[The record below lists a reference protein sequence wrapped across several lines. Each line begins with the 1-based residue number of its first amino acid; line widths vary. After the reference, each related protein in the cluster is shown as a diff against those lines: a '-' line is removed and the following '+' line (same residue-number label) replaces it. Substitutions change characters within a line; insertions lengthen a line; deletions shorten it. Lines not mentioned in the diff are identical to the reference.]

1 MFPTSGNDPPPSQPS
16 VPVVIANSRGSSKS
30 CGIFDKSSNWK
41 FSFAVMCVIVFVENF
56 VISGSA
62 TVVLSTLEKEFFLT
76 STQSG
81 FFLGIY
87 ELAGVLAAPVFG
99 FFGSF
104 RTINKLRL
112 ISLSLFLIAAG
123 SLLIGMLVF
132 VKEPYLDFFDNQI
145 DPTENNSTQTTNNR
159 LCTFETVDF
168 SRSSYFFTNRN
179 SKTDN
184 DDDSDANLNCP
195 NLDIDRARS
204 SEASKSV
211 RLEYLLYLG
220 HLIIG
225 LGSVVPYSNG
235 ISYLE
240 DISPPASSAFT
251 QAIYYGAGSI
261 GGGIG
266 FLITGQFLSVNARF
280 YMGSNY
286 EPNEWIDI
294 DHPFWIGA
302 W

>member
-1 MFPTSGNDPPPSQPS
+1 MFFFKNEEDIKKSIEMTSSLEQQPS
-16 VPVVIANSRGSSKS
+16 IPVVIPKRKFF
-30 CGIFDKSSNWK
+30 GIFDKSTNWK
-41 FSFAVMCVIVFVENF
+41 FSFIVMCVIVFVENF

-87 ELAGVLAAPVFG
+87 ELAGVVAAPVFG

-104 RTINKLRL
+104 RSLNKLRL
-112 ISLSLFLIAAG
+112 ISLSLFLIATG
-123 SLLIGMLVF
+123 SLLIGLLVF
-132 VKEPYLDFFDNQI
+132 VKEPNLDFFDNQI
-145 DPTENNSTQTTNNR
+145 DEAENTTQTNR
-159 LCTFETVDF
+159 LCTFEIDSRRYFRVEYDDDEL
-168 SRSSYFFTNRN
+168 SSCPSEIDQHRGERSS
-179 SKTDN
+179 
-184 DDDSDANLNCP
+184 
-195 NLDIDRARS
+195 S
-204 SEASKSV
+204 SF
-211 RLEYLLYLG
+211 RYEYLLYLG

-240 DISPPASSAFT
+240 EISPPASSAYT
-251 QAIYYGAGSI
+251 QAIYYGVGSI

-266 FLITGQFLSVNARF
+266 FLITGQFLSINARF
-280 YMGSNY
+280 YMGANY
-286 EPNEWIDI
+286 EPNNWITI